1 MKSLILVRHAK
12 SSWDFPVLDKQRP
25 LIEKG
30 VSNIQKVAKK
40 AIDHIPKNHTIW
52 SSTAVRA
59 SQTALLFCE
68 TAFLNHKE
76 IVFKDSLYTF
86 DEHKLENEVKKCNS
100 EVENLILFGHN
111 EAITNFVNK
120 FGDKIIMNVP
130 TAGFVYLE
138 FEQNNWENINNGKT
152 IKTIFPK
159 EMV

>member
-30 VSNIQKVAKK
+30 INNIQKVAKK
-40 AIDHIPKNHTIW
+40 AIEYLPKNHTIW
-52 SSTAVRA
+52 SSNAVRA

-68 TAFLNHKE
+68 SAFLDPNQ
-76 IVFKDSLYTF
+76 IIFKDALYTF
-86 DEHKLENEVKKCNS
+86 NEDKLESEIKKCDF

-120 FGDKIIMNVP
+120 FGDRIIMNVP
-130 TAGFVYLE
+130 TAGFIYLQ
-138 FEQNNWENINNGKT
+138 FEQNSWQNISKGKI

-159 EMV
+159 EI